1 MLLSFGAEC
10 FVLQFAILKYKH
22 QDIQNFNFASCLY
35 GCETWSFILKEEH
48 RLRVFVDRVFR
59 IILAPKRY
67 EVTAEWGKLH
77 SE

>member
-10 FVLQFAILKYKH
+10 FVLQFAILKCK
-22 QDIQNFNFASCLY
+22 DLRIQNYNFASCLY

-48 RLRVFVDRVFR
+48 RLRVFVNGVLR

-67 EVTAEWGKLH
+67 EVTAEWGKLR